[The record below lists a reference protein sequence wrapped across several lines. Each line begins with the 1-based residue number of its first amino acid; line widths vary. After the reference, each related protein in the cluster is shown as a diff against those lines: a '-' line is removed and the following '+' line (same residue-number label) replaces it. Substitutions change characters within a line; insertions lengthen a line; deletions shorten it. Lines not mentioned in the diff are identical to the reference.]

1 MRRRRDALRCAFAP
15 CDECTSRC
23 IPPSP
28 LPPPPHFAQSLGVQD
43 LEEELSQ
50 LRAQLAFMAETE
62 SIVEADALAR
72 CAPLA
77 KKIARHAEE
86 HEATSHPGRFAG
98 FCAREQP
105 VRVVDEPTGAD
116 RHESARLGHVQ
127 MMAEELRTRMSE
139 LADALSAK
147 ERLGGEMRK
156 LRAQM
161 EGVQR
166 VAGLCQAG
174 LCWTATRVSRACQT
188 QDDISEMWRGC
199 A

>member
-1 MRRRRDALRCAFAP
+1 M
-15 CDECTSRC
+15 
-23 IPPSP
+23 
-28 LPPPPHFAQSLGVQD
+28 
-43 LEEELSQ
+43 
-50 LRAQLAFMAETE
+50 
-62 SIVEADALAR
+62 
-72 CAPLA
+72 
-77 KKIARHAEE
+77 
-86 HEATSHPGRFAG
+86 
-98 FCAREQP
+98 
-105 VRVVDEPTGAD
+105 RVVDEPAGAD